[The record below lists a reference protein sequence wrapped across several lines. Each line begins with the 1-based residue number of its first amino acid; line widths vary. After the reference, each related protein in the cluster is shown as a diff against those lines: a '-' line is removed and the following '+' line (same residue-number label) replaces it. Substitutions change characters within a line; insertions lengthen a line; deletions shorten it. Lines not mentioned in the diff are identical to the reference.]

1 MSVRSGVSGACL
13 LAFMLVVTLLL
24 PAAAAAEE
32 KENPI
37 LAFVKT
43 KVKDADKPFTLIIA
57 LKVKE
62 GEEKKLEAAFA
73 KAIKATR
80 KEKGC
85 ITYDLSRDTSDASRY
100 LVYERW
106 KTVDAL
112 KAHLE
117 TAHIKE
123 LLAEL
128 PALLDGAPEPRVLTP
143 AAE

>member
-1 MSVRSGVSGACL
+1 MSVRWGVSSACL
-13 LAFMLVVTLLL
+13 LAVLLVVALFL
-24 PAAAAAEE
+24 PTAAAAEE
-32 KENPI
+32 ENPI

-43 KVKDADKPFTLIIA
+43 KVKHPDKPFTLIVA

-62 GEEKKLEAAFA
+62 GEEKKFETAFA
-73 KAIKATR
+73 KAVKASR

-106 KTVDAL
+106 KSVDAL
-112 KAHLE
+112 KTHLASE
-117 TAHIKE
+117 PIKE

-128 PALLDGAPEPRVLTP
+128 PALLDGMPEPRVLTP

>member
-1 MSVRSGVSGACL
+1 MSIRWGVSSACL
-13 LAFMLVVTLLL
+13 LAVLLVVTLFL

-43 KVKDADKPFTLIIA
+43 KVKDPDKPFTLIVA

-62 GEEKKLEAAFA
+62 GEEKKFETAFA
-73 KAIKATR
+73 KAVKASR

-85 ITYDLSRDTSDASRY
+85 LTYDLSRDTSDASRY

-106 KTVDAL
+106 KSVDAL
-112 KAHLE
+112 KAHLASE
-117 TAHIKE
+117 PIKE

-128 PALLDGAPEPRVLTP
+128 PALLDGMPEPRVLTP